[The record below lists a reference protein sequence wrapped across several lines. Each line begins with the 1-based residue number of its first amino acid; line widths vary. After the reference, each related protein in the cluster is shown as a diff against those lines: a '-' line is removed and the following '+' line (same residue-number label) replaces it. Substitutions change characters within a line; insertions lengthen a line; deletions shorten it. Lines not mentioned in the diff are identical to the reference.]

1 MEDNGRQER
10 SAERPKAPTQA
21 GRPRSSLSSHIPGML
36 EFTESISDKI
46 KAAGEG
52 GIFKRHSGAAD
63 VVVVSYCSTGEERW
77 ETSNFHVHVG
87 RDAKLGQSLQANPTG
102 LFSKPLL
109 CRPFLGSVDL
119 FYCSRT
125 RVCARSLLPL
135 YLSLFPPPP
144 PLRALAWKYSS
155 MKPRRR

>member
-1 MEDNGRQER
+1 MEHDRREEK
-10 SAERPKAPTQA
+10 SAERPKAPPPA
-21 GRPRSSLSSHIPGML
+21 GKPRSSLSSHIPGML

-109 CRPFLGSVDL
+109 FHPFLSSVDL

-125 RVCARSLLPL
+125 RVCTRSLLSL
-135 YLSLFPPPP
+135 SFSLSLPSPPFSGH
-144 PLRALAWKYSS
+144 LRGSI
-155 MKPRRR
+155 RQ

>member
-1 MEDNGRQER
+1 MEDNGREER
-10 SAERPKAPTQA
+10 TAERPKAPTPA

-102 LFSKPLL
+102 LFFKPLL

-119 FYCSRT
+119 FYCSRA

-135 YLSLFPPPP
+135 SLSLSLSPP
-144 PLRALAWKYSS
+144 PLSGHLRGSI
-155 MKPRRR
+155 RQ